1 MQTSKFLLDLLKKKM
16 KGKLE
21 KKTITCE
28 WISVEPVAG
37 QKCLG
42 ETIDELFTFQSLLQ
56 IFEFRANLLLQKTGL
71 QLSGK
76 LTGETKMH
84 PLDAWNSV

>member
-28 WISVEPVAG
+28 WITVEPVAG
-37 QKCLG
+37 QKCLM
-42 ETIDELFTFQSLLQ
+42 ETIDEIFTF
-56 IFEFRANLLLQKTGL
+56 
-71 QLSGK
+71 
-76 LTGETKMH
+76 
-84 PLDAWNSV
+84 